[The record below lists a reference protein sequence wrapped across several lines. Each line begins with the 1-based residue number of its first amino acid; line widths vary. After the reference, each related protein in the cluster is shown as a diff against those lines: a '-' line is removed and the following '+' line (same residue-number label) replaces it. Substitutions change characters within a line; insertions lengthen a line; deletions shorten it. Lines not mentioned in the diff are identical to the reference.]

1 MIFKKNESLRPKPA
15 DLLLNMN
22 KKTSFTESIK
32 SIRTN
37 LAFSEVDKKMQVI
50 LVTSAQPGDGKSFIS
65 ANLALAYKD
74 EGKKTLLIDAD
85 LRLGRLHKIF
95 NISNKRGLSNLI
107 LNYDDDT
114 KYESYIQ
121 KTDVNGLFV
130 IPRGIVPPNPAEL
143 LGSKKFDDIL
153 HDLKRIFDYII
164 LDATPINGLSD
175 ALVLIK
181 NANEVVIVCKY
192 GKTDLG
198 DLEEC
203 KKALLNADAKI
214 AGVVINSM
222 PKTKNKY
229 GYYTE

>member
-1 MIFKKNESLRPKPA
+1 MKNELIVMSKPKA
-15 DLLLNMN
+15 TISEDIRTL
-22 KKTSFTESIK
+22 
-32 SIRTN
+32 RTN
-37 LAFSEVDKKMQVI
+37 LEFSLTTNNEKVVMI
-50 LVTSAQPGDGKSFIS
+50 TSSNPSEGKSFIS
-65 ANLALAYKD
+65 SNLSTCFAQNN
-74 EGKKTLLIDAD
+74 KKVLLIDAD

-95 NISNKRGLSNLI
+95 NISNKRGWSNLI

-175 ALVLIK
+175 ALILTK